1 MAIQFTVVI
10 LHSDGSHLLI
20 TSTQHTKCQQ
30 QLPNV
35 KFASRSFSIRNLE
48 KEQSLLSVKH
58 GANELEFKQ
67 GTILLQTF
75 CNIHMLKLIKNM
87 KSHALLTTLS
97 SSSIFVPT
105 PIPMILQIQ
114 VLIFQCCN
122 WIGINHLFQQILVWY
137 LY

>member
-20 TSTQHTKCQQ
+20 TSTQHTKSWQ

-48 KEQSLLSVKH
+48 KEQSLPSVKH
-58 GANELEFKQ
+58 GTNELEFKQ
-67 GTILLQTF
+67 WTILLQTF

-122 WIGINHLFQQILVWY
+122 WIGINRLF
-137 LY
+137 